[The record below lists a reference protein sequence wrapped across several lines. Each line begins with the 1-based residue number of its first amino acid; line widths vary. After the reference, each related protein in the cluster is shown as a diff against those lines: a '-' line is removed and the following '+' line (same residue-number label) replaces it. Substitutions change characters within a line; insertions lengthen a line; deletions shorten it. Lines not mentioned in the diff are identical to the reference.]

1 MSTGIGIH
9 LMTSSVVDK
18 DTQDI
23 RNYLDGIDSPIED
36 VSTKVDN
43 IERAPKLSTPSV
55 VERAKAFMKEK
66 QDASNEPKKTARK
79 TPVRALKEQAA
90 RVPVDRIIA
99 RGWQF
104 LAQMVAPINVP
115 VARVLDMQAPVAG
128 LILENNLKGSV
139 VDRIL
144 QPLARVEERGEVAFA
159 LLGPP
164 VLVAAITARPQMAGV
179 LIPILRESLKTWL
192 DVAGPSMKIVEER
205 EADFEEKYG
214 ARIDTMISYIL
225 GPLPEEPKAE

>member
-1 MSTGIGIH
+1 
-9 LMTSSVVDK
+9 MTTAVDK

-23 RNYLDGIDSPIED
+23 RNYIKGNAPDLED
-36 VSTKVDN
+36 IVDATTLS
-43 IERAPKLSTPSV
+43 ERPPDVGPQSV

-66 QDASNEPKKTARK
+66 KEGDTKKPPTTARK
-79 TPVRALKEQAA
+79 SPVRAIKAQAA

-104 LAQMVAPINVP
+104 LAQMVAPINIP

-128 LILENNLKGSV
+128 LILEDNIKSTM
-139 VDRIL
+139 VDKIL

-164 VLVAAITARPQMAGV
+164 ILVGAITARPQMAGV
-179 LIPILRESLKTWL
+179 LIPILREALKTWI
-192 DVAGPSMKIVEER
+192 DVAGPSMKIVQER
-205 EADFEEKYG
+205 EKDFEEKYG
-214 ARIDTMISYIL
+214 QRIDEMISYIL
-225 GPLPEEPKAE
+225 APIPEEPKGE